1 MTLWRIACRDPTT
14 YDLFAAKKK
23 GRPQGTAE
31 AIQHYSKLTVL
42 HNDAQQSEQRDE
54 RLKSIF

>member
-23 GRPQGTAE
+23 AAHKGRPKQ
-31 AIQHYSKLTVL
+31 YSIIP
-42 HNDAQQSEQRDE
+42 N
-54 RLKSIF
+54 